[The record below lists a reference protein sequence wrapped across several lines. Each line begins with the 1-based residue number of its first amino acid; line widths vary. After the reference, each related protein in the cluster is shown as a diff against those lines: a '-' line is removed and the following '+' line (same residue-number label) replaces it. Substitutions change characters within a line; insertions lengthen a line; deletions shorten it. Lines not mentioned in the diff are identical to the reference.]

1 MFQSWQEENPGKSLK
16 KFAKPSVAEL
26 PGWLD
31 AHIPNIERNYPGF
44 FEQWKQAVK
53 HGNQALSQMS
63 AAGLAKRQ
71 VGYKLKNFE
80 YVSPFSAHDPSCTL
94 ISPVPP
100 AVPPFSVPSNGF
112 TKQFGYDPITN
123 TVLEPSPLLGQVAG
137 VPAGR
142 AAAAPGIPEIR
153 LAPFSRY
160 PPPSAP
166 SFDLRPQTGQ
176 VVPLPS
182 SSSTFASSSNL
193 PPIPRQDVQPRTVA
207 ASREAEQIRA
217 DDPRDNKIKELEAK
231 LHMYQHQDQLRSS
244 QKRHADNS
252 QLNATPLRLGAEPRS
267 RETATIPPSTT
278 RARVSPPDHA
288 CEDDERESGDENSQ
302 LKAND
307 VPSARSRLP
316 LSTTRSPVSI
326 DVRAA
331 APTSNF
337 PPLGPPYP
345 MVSSAINVWNQ
356 PPGSRFDSPDLYPMP
371 IANPN
376 PARDL
381 AKKYRAQN
389 RESIYALEGFIRQQE
404 LTIRSREN
412 ELRTLG
418 IVEAEDCPSFAA
430 GYHSALPVFA
440 PHRGYWQSLPSS
452 HQCGHHPANDHEPS
466 PGARR

>member
-1 MFQSWQEENPGKSLK
+1 MAEMFQSWQEENPGKSVR
-16 KFAKPSVAEL
+16 KFAKPSVTEL

-31 AHIPNIERNYPGF
+31 AHIPNIEKNYPGF

-100 AVPPFSVPSNGF
+100 AVPAFPVPSNGF

-123 TVLEPSPLLGQVAG
+123 TVLEPSPLLGQVVAG

-153 LAPFSRY
+153 LGPFPRY

-166 SFDLRPQTGQ
+166 SFDLRPQTDQ

-217 DDPRDNKIKELEAK
+217 ESAHEKKIKELEAE
-231 LHMYQHQDQLRSS
+231 LQMYRHQDQLRSS

-252 QLNATPLRLGAEPRS
+252 QLKATPLRLGAEPRS

-278 RARVSPPDHA
+278 RARVYPPDHA

-337 PPLGPPYP
+337 PPVAPPYP
-345 MVSSAINVWNQ
+345 MVTQAISIWN
-356 PPGSRFDSPDLYPMP
+356 PGSRFDSPDSYPMP

-381 AKKYRAQN
+381 AKYRAQKD
-389 RESIYALEGFIRQQE
+389 SIYALEGFIRQQE
-404 LTIRSREN
+404 AANRQQEAAFRQQELTIRNREN
-412 ELRTLG
+412 ELRSL
-418 IVEAEDCPSFAA
+418 EAAEDYRSLAA
-430 GYHSALPVFA
+430 GYHSALPVFV
-440 PHRGYWQSLPSS
+440 PHRGYWQSPPSS
-452 HQCGHHPANDHEPS
+452 HQCGHQ
-466 PGARR
+466 